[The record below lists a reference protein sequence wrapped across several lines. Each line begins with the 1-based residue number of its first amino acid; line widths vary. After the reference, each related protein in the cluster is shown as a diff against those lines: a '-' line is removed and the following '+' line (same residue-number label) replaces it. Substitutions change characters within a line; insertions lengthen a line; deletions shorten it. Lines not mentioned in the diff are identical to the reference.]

1 MPTKKPTAKKPKA
14 APKKAAAKKAPAKKA
29 APKKAVAKKAA
40 PAPAP
45 PPAPAPAPVKFNPV
59 HMYVL
64 TNVGEY
70 NLSFSDKAM
79 YEAAM
84 DCISTAPSN
93 TGGSRNPK
101 VFTLTSDSGSMTFT
115 NLIRHRL
122 L

>member
-1 MPTKKPTAKKPKA
+1 MTKEKKSA
-14 APKKAAAKKAPAKKA
+14 EKKA

-45 PPAPAPAPVKFNPV
+45 PPAPAPAPEKFKPV
-59 HMYVL
+59 FMYVL

-70 NLSFSDKAM
+70 NLAFSDKAM

-101 VFTLTSDSGSMTFT
+101 VFTLTSDRGSMTFT
-115 NLIRHRL
+115 NLIRHQIL
-122 L
+122 